1 MRINVFVAN
10 ATGLSRRAADRTVAE
25 GRVEINGKPVVLGQT
40 VATGDNVTLDKRA
53 ITPPVKTITIMLN
66 KPVGYVCSRD
76 GQGSRT
82 IYNLLPPHLRKLK
95 PIGRLDKDSSG
106 LLLMTDDGQLSYQ
119 LTHPSFK
126 KTKVYEVRL
135 DHPLSSEDAGMISED
150 GVQLHDGISKF
161 DLEPLDTKGF
171 IWKVTMTEG
180 KNRQIRRTFGSL
192 SYTVTRL
199 HRQNFGGYELGRL
212 KSGRFEII
220 QTSNRTSS

>member
-10 ATGLSRRAADRTVAE
+10 ATGLSRRAADRAIAE
-25 GRVEINGKPVVLGQT
+25 GRVAINGQPVELGQT
-40 VATGDNVTLDKRA
+40 VGPNDTVTLDKRA

-66 KPVGYVCSRD
+66 KPVGYVCSRV

-135 DHPLSSEDAGMISED
+135 DKELTPEDFEKITKN

-161 DLEPLDTKGF
+161 GLDYMNDKNYE
-171 IWKVTMTEG
+171 WKVTMTEG

-192 SYTVTRL
+192 DYKVARL
-199 HRQNFGGYELGRL
+199 HRVRFAEYELGGL
-212 KSGRFEII
+212 P
-220 QTSNRTSS
+220 SSQFKQL

>member
-10 ATGLSRRAADRTVAE
+10 ATGLSRRAADRAIAE
-25 GRVEINGKPVVLGQT
+25 GRVAINGRPVELGQT
-40 VATGDNVTLDKRA
+40 VGPNDTVTLDKRA

-66 KPVGYVCSRD
+66 KPVGYVCSRV

-135 DHPLSSEDAGMISED
+135 GRSLAPEDHDKITKD
-150 GVQLHDGISKF
+150 GVQLNDGISKF
-161 DLEPLDTKGF
+161 ELEPLDDKGF
-171 IWKVTMTEG
+171 VWKVTMTEG
-180 KNRQIRRTFGSL
+180 KNRQIRRTFGSMGYVLTKLQRTDFYTYKL
-192 SYTVTRL
+192 SGLNTGTYKTLT
-199 HRQNFGGYELGRL
+199 
-212 KSGRFEII
+212 
-220 QTSNRTSS
+220 

>member
-10 ATGLSRRAADRTVAE
+10 ATGLSRRAADRAIAE
-25 GRVEINGKPVVLGQT
+25 GRVEINGRRVELGQT
-40 VATGDNVTLDKRA
+40 VGTNDLVSLDKRA
-53 ITPPVKTITIMLN
+53 ITPPVKTVTIMLN
-66 KPVGYVCSRD
+66 KPTGYVCSRV

-106 LLLMTDDGQLSYQ
+106 LLLMTDDGQLSYR

-135 DHPLSSEDAGMISED
+135 DRPLMPEDVGKITKD

-161 DLEPLDTKGF
+161 ELKPLGDKGHD
-171 IWKVTMTEG
+171 WQVTMQEG
-180 KNRQIRRTFGSL
+180 RNRQIRRTFGSME
-192 SYTVTRL
+192 YKVTRL
-199 HRQNFGGYELGRL
+199 HRIQFAEYELGGL
-212 KSGRFEII
+212 PSGQFKKL
-220 QTSNRTSS
+220 